1 MLLSQDSK
9 MNLKRLKFISIWVL
23 FAHLLDLYWLVMPS
37 FSASPVLSWMEI
49 TFPLFIVGLVI
60 VIFGWKMKRQNLIPI
75 GDPKLERG
83 LEFRL

>member
-9 MNLKRLKFISIWVL
+9 MDLKRLKFMSIWVL

-37 FSASPVLSWMEI
+37 YSTSPVVSWMEI
-49 TFPLFIVGLVI
+49 SFPLLIVGLVS
-60 VIFGWKMKRQNLIPI
+60 VVFVWKMKRQNLIPL